1 MVGTQAM
8 IVPADLAKLILQ
20 GKKTMACFSA
30 TKPKCFYRPG
40 HDYSLQAGGWFE
52 LPPKTLKERITVE
65 VVRRCRTD
73 EIDLR
78 DAKRLGF
85 RSRAAFFER
94 WDGSD
99 DVWLVSFV
107 LGIHTDQPRLLAAN
121 PGSVQ
126 YTAKKG
132 ERWKISESCDEGDYV
147 SSPSRAAHGTAEEVS
162 EAAQKRFAL
171 EAVGRYQIT
180 QAERSGRL
188 QMALEAIREHGGKGP
203 ETNQRLRKAQQNA
216 RHHADPVVYD
226 VG

>member
-1 MVGTQAM
+1 M

-85 RSRAAFFER
+85 RSRADFFER

-99 DVWLVSFV
+99 DVWLVGFV
-107 LGIHTDQPRLLAAN
+107 LGVHTDQPRLLARRC
-121 PGSVQ
+121 GTHS
-126 YTAKKG
+126 
-132 ERWKISESCDEGDYV
+132 GDYV
-147 SSPSRAAHGTAEEVS
+147 SSPSQALPATAEEVS
-162 EAAQKRFAL
+162 AGMQQRFAA
-171 EAVGRYQIT
+171 EAVLKREISKEQRKRELSSVLT
-180 QAERSGRL
+180 VL
-188 QMALEAIREHGGKGP
+188 REH
-203 ETNQRLRKAQQNA
+203 AI
-216 RHHADPVVYD
+216 
-226 VG
+226 